1 MNTTTNF
8 FQNIDALHIPGK
20 WNMSIH
26 TDEQGNFTI
35 SALFTALQ
43 NADNA
48 TKAIPPMLLKGTAG
62 ELDEGFFEAITA
74 PVQQTAGLYHNLN
87 AYAKEVEQARLNS
100 KMEQD
105 KKAKAAKPKT
115 AATKTADDADDEDIE
130 IGESRPDT
138 AEKKRAYEE
147 AMKKVSEFDAL
158 CQYEEALEV
167 LPSAADYPDKGAELT
182 KRKADLE
189 RKNEQK
195 KMLLF

>member
-1 MNTTTNF
+1 MTTNF
-8 FQNIDALHIPGK
+8 FQNIDTLHIPGK

-26 TDEQGNFTI
+26 TDEQGIFTI

-105 KKAKAAKPKT
+105 KKAKAAKPKN
-115 AATKTADDADDEDIE
+115 AATRADDEDIE
-130 IGESRPDT
+130 VGESRPDP
-138 AEKKRAYEE
+138 AEKRKAYEA
-147 AMKKVSEFDAL
+147 AMKQVSEFDAN
-158 CQYEEALEV
+158 CQYEEALEI
-167 LPSAADYPDKGAELT
+167 LPSVAEYPDKGAELV

-189 RKNEQK
+189 RKREQK